1 MSGRYGLRE
10 KTIDAI
16 REVFARHPT
25 VEQAI
30 LFGSRAKGN
39 YKPGSDIDLVLQ
51 GSSLN
56 QRTLNRI
63 YEELD
68 DLPIPYSLSLV
79 LSDKITDPEV
89 KAHIHRVGIVFYER
103 RADAVTAAESRSP

>member
-1 MSGRYGLRE
+1 MSGQHGLSE
-10 KTIDAI
+10 KTVNAI
-16 REVFARHPT
+16 RGVFARHAA

-30 LFGSRAKGN
+30 LFGSRAKGT
-39 YKPGSDIDLVLQ
+39 YKPGSDIDLVLR

-68 DLPIPYSLSLV
+68 DLPIPYGLSLV
-79 LSDKITDPEV
+79 LSSKVTDPEV
-89 KAHIHRVGIVFYER
+89 EAHIRRVGIVFYER
-103 RADAVTAAESRSP
+103 DAASINATESRLH